1 MGLSSAGYSGHVF
14 WDADTWMFPALLLT
28 HPDMARSMVMFRYRT
43 LDAAKRN
50 ARANGFRGAKYPW
63 EAGDSGDET
72 TPRFAIQ
79 NAVSEIHVTGDVALA
94 QWQYFLA
101 TGDSTWLERYGYPVI
116 RETANFWASRATYN
130 QTRDRYDIRNVVSV
144 DEGLIGIAN
153 DVYTNAV
160 AKRNLEIATAASKL
174 LRQTGNPLWARTAAK
189 LYVPYDS
196 AGGYHPTYEGAPDST
211 RGSVSPLLSYP
222 LEIPMSERAKRTDL
236 AHALQQFAKRGG
248 GAMMTTTL
256 YPVIAAELGERSV
269 VDTLPLHTYQPHLRG
284 PFMVLAETPRNNAV
298 NFLTGAGGFLQQV
311 IYGYTGLRLQE
322 SGLTPKFKPLL
333 PSRIKRLVL
342 RNIQI
347 RGKRYDV
354 VVQGGETRLL
364 PHERKRAPAAARPS
378 GAEVESSTSRG
389 APR

>member
-1 MGLSSAGYSGHVF
+1 
-14 WDADTWMFPALLLT
+14 
-28 HPDMARSMVMFRYRT
+28 MARSMLMFRYRT

-50 ARANGFRGAKYPW
+50 ARANGYRGAKYPW
-63 EAGDSGDET
+63 EAGDLGNET

-79 NAVSEIHVTGDVALA
+79 NAVSEIHITGDVALA

-101 TGDSTWLERYGYPVI
+101 TGDSAWLARYGYPVI
-116 RETANFWASRATYN
+116 RETAEFWASRASYN
-130 QTRDRYDIRNVVSV
+130 EKRDRYDIRNVVSV

-174 LRQTGNPLWARTAAK
+174 LREKGNPLWARTAAK
-189 LYVPYDS
+189 LYIPYDS
-196 AGGYHPTYEGAPDST
+196 SGEYHPTYEGAPDST

-236 AHALQQFAKRGG
+236 DQAMQQFAKRGG

-269 VDTLPLHTYQPHLRG
+269 LDTLPVHTYQPHMRG
-284 PFMVLAETPRNNAV
+284 PFLALAETPKNNAV

-311 IYGYTGLRLQE
+311 IYGYTGLRLGE
-322 SGLTPKFKPLL
+322 TGLTRKFKPLL
-333 PSRIKRLVL
+333 PSRITRLVL
-342 RNIQI
+342 RNIQV
-347 RGKRYDV
+347 RGRRYDI
-354 VVQGGETRLL
+354 VVQGGETKLL
-364 PHERKRAPAAARPS
+364 PHGRTRVPAGARPS
-378 GAEVESSTSRG
+378 GAQVESPATRG
-389 APR
+389 EPK